1 MFKKLILEEKEVF
14 ITKKQLENKIREN
27 EQMQKKI
34 SLLLEEAPEGSVT
47 CQIRNGKLYYYH
59 QIKNPNTGEWKK
71 IYIKKTNQELAKQL
85 VEKEYLE
92 KAKAVLDE
100 QERILRIFQENYN
113 EKALEQYY
121 ESLPKER
128 KQLVEPLTDSVSRKM
143 KEWLEETYE
152 VYDAYPE
159 NKKYETDRGEMVRS
173 KSEVIIANL
182 LYQHKQMIDYK
193 YERPL
198 KLYTKDKKE
207 ILIHPD
213 FTIINKE
220 TGKIYYYEHAGKM
233 DEPYYANEFVKKINT
248 YIENDLL
255 PGRDVIVTYETLA
268 MPLNIKTVKC
278 WLKDIVYNR

>member
-1 MFKKLILEEKEVF
+1 
-14 ITKKQLENKIREN
+14 
-27 EQMQKKI
+27 MQKKI
-34 SLLLEEAPEGSVT
+34 SLLLEGTPEGSVT
-47 CQIRNGKLYYYH
+47 YQIRNGKIYYYH

-71 IYIKKTNQELAKQL
+71 IYIKKKNQELAKQL

-92 KAKAVLDE
+92 KTKEILDE
-100 QERILRIFQENYN
+100 QERILRRFQENYN

-128 KQLVEPLTDSVSRKM
+128 KQLVEPLTNSVSKKM
-143 KEWLEETYE
+143 KEWMEETYE

-182 LYQHKQMIDYK
+182 LYQYKQMIDYK

-207 ILIHPD
+207 IIIHPD

-255 PGRDVIVTYETLA
+255 PGRDVIVTYETLT